1 MNSVELFEYLKKIS
15 DYIEYSFYKD
25 SSEIMQAILND
36 GFEDVLSILSIKE
49 IKKGLY
55 QCNTSWK
62 IAPDQDISKNVNI
75 DITDEMIYITEVI

>member
-1 MNSVELFEYLKKIS
+1 MNSVELFDYLKKVS
-15 DYIEYSFYKD
+15 AYIEYSFYKD
-25 SSEIMQAILND
+25 SSEIMQAILNE
-36 GFEDVLSILSIKE
+36 GFENVKSKLSLKE

-62 IAPDQDISKNVNI
+62 VAPEQDIDKNVSI

>member
-1 MNSVELFEYLKKIS
+1 MNSEELFDYLKKVS
-15 DYIEYSFYKD
+15 AYIEYSFYKD

-36 GFEDVLSILSIKE
+36 GFENVMSILSLTE

-62 IAPDQDISKNVNI
+62 VAPDQDINKNVNI
-75 DITDEMIYITEVI
+75 DLTDEMIYITEVI